1 MNVIWEVLLLFQLKL
16 WANSANKYFDTLAA
30 GKPILINYE
39 GWQKSEILNENVGYV
54 LPVKISDKAVANF
67 ISYTKDTFLHA
78 RQKEN
83 ALNLAKKSYS
93 LNKAVE
99 KYKSIFDKMES

>member
-1 MNVIWEVLLLFQLKL
+1 MRI
-16 WANSANKYFDTLAA
+16 
-30 GKPILINYE
+30 
-39 GWQKSEILNENVGYV
+39 GYV

-93 LNKAVE
+93 LKKLLKNIKVFLTRW
-99 KYKSIFDKMES
+99 KVKMYISF